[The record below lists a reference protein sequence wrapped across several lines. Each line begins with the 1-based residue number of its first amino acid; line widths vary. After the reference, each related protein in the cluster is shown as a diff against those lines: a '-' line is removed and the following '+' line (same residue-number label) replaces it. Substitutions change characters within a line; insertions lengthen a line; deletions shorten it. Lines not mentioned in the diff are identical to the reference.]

1 MGGGYDTTWLE
12 PWRVTAPTIE
22 RGRLSE
28 RSPVGG
34 IAVVAV
40 LLLLWLLLS
49 GVRAAARH

>member
-22 RGRLSE
+22 RGPRSE
-28 RSPVGG
+28 RSAIGG
-34 IAVVAV
+34 LAAVAV

-49 GVRAAARH
+49 GVRAASRH